1 MSGPSQPFSLESFF
15 GGQAGSGQVTQ
26 GQAQTDTPSEQLSSS
41 KRGKTGC
48 ITCRLRKKR
57 CDEAKPIC
65 ATCSRLG
72 IECMGYGLKRPKWLK
87 ENDNAKKAKQ
97 NIKQIVLQKRSSRNR
112 QGSSADSEKNA
123 SQDVADSSLSG
134 LAKENASQETDTS
147 LDAMDIDIRTD
158 NIDLNQQS
166 QPQAR
171 AQNQSRD
178 QVQPQQPQPHFWELG
193 SMATNASASSSS
205 SNNDPLGWNISPTT
219 TTATTASSTHN
230 DLFGQPTSASSSS
243 TTTNMFGNAI
253 PATSADTLYPGFL
266 PDPSLFPPPAMS
278 TLSNGPSDIGAL
290 IPSIP
295 GVNDISMDAL
305 WGILFGPQPPPEFT
319 LDQNGSHY
327 NPNENSNPF
336 TDLNPYNNNNNNN
349 DNNNNNTAM
358 DNTQQTDADISSMIN
373 SDTPIFQMPSPT
385 SGISNGLSPLGTS
398 TSSPNLA
405 YLHHYLN
412 VVLPLQYRIMG
423 ISISMG
429 DFVAP
434 LALQR
439 NEVLTSVSSLAALH
453 MVAQRTKRR
462 PHNLSRLTV
471 FDAYSTS
478 SISNISKRDKKSQA
492 TLIEIER
499 EILNETSTNDPN
511 TMVETSDDDDA
522 EDDDDNDDDDDAD
535 ARVASIS
542 HQRTMER
549 LRFISP
555 QDLTA
560 EEIIVSVLFAVS
572 YHLFCGGTS
581 KHLKELLPIS
591 QRCLSAALY
600 SSPELAISH
609 TTSKAKTK
617 NNPSPW
623 SRYRI
628 LIEHMIWI
636 DILASVTQNKA
647 SPLLPVYRKL
657 LDHLPY
663 NSNADP
669 MGTKTTNG
677 TKPLLLMDRLMG
689 CDSTTL
695 LAMAETIALSEWKD
709 RAESAGYLS
718 YKEFLDRAGNVEKI
732 LNERAWRESHLDRP
746 TNADEEAEDSTS
758 MLRRVM
764 SDVFHGSVKV
774 LLAVT
779 VNGPFPRVPEIAA
792 AVGETMEA
800 LTRLD
805 IQHPNVQIHRAVV
818 LPITIAGCHC
828 ETVQQQSFFRE
839 CFQCLGPEARAFGNT
854 GPALEL
860 MEEVWRR
867 RAAGQVNVK
876 VDWRQTMYDLG
887 WEAGILLI

>member
-1 MSGPSQPFSLESFF
+1 MSCSNSNSNSNLNQSYNLESLFNVS
-15 GGQAGSGQVTQ
+15 GHSSSSGQVEEEF
-26 GQAQTDTPSEQLSSS
+26 GGNLIDTPSEQVGSS

-72 IECMGYGLKRPKWLK
+72 IECMGYGVKRPKWLR

-97 NIKQIVLQKRSSRNR
+97 NIKQIVLQKRSNRNR
-112 QGSSADSEKNA
+112 QGSSADSEKTP
-123 SQDVADSSLSG
+123 SHGVKRTSTSMGDES
-134 LAKENASQETDTS
+134 SQEVAGTMKPG
-147 LDAMDIDIRTD
+147 LEVMDVDLTTD
-158 NIDLNQQS
+158 NDNLRTQA
-166 QPQAR
+166 QPQTH
-171 AQNQSRD
+171 
-178 QVQPQQPQPHFWELG
+178 QPYFWELG
-193 SMATNASASSSS
+193 SIGTNASTSS
-205 SNNDPLGWNISPTT
+205 SNNTLNWNLSPNTGSTNTNNTHNNPFEQQSTSNTT
-219 TTATTASSTHN
+219 TSTNNFVDSTSST
-230 DLFGQPTSASSSS
+230 S
-243 TTTNMFGNAI
+243 TDN
-253 PATSADTLYPGFL
+253 LYSGFFS
-266 PDPSLFPPPAMS
+266 DPSLFPPPSMN
-278 TLSNGPSDIGAL
+278 TVGPADIGPM

-305 WGILFGPQPPPEFT
+305 WGILFGPQPPPDFT
-319 LDQNGSHY
+319 LDQNGSHISPSD
-327 NPNENSNPF
+327 NQAN
-336 TDLNPYNNNNNNN
+336 LNYDNN
-349 DNNNNNTAM
+349 DTSSLK
-358 DNTQQTDADISSMIN
+358 QLSPDISSMIN
-373 SDTPIFQMPSPT
+373 QDTPVFNLPSPT

-398 TSSPNLA
+398 TASPNLA

-423 ISISMG
+423 ISISIG

-453 MVAQRTKRR
+453 MVAQRTKKR

-478 SISNISKRDKKSQA
+478 SLSNIRKRDKKTQA
-492 TLIEIER
+492 TLIEIEK
-499 EILNETSTNDPN
+499 EILEGSGEYNAET
-511 TMVETSDDDDA
+511 
-522 EDDDDNDDDDDAD
+522 DDAD
-535 ARVASIS
+535 ADDGVDEEDNDADTRVASIS

-555 QDLTA
+555 QDLTT
-560 EEIIVSVLFAVS
+560 EEITISVLFAVS

-581 KHLKELLPIS
+581 KHLKELLSIS

-600 SSPELAISH
+600 SSPEIGVTNAS
-609 TTSKAKTK
+609 SKAKSQSG
-617 NNPSPW
+617 PSPW
-623 SRYRI
+623 SRYHI

-636 DILASVTQNKA
+636 DILASVTYNKA
-647 SPLLPVYRKL
+647 STLLPVYRKIL
-657 LDHLPY
+657 NHMPLPF
-663 NSNADP
+663 NSDANLTVKNASSS
-669 MGTKTTNG
+669 G
-677 TKPLLLMDRLMG
+677 KPLVLMDRLMG
-689 CDSTTL
+689 CDNTTL
-695 LAMAETIALSEWKD
+695 LAMAETVALSEWKD
-709 RAESAGYLS
+709 RAESAGCLS
-718 YKEFLDRAGNVEKI
+718 YKELLDRAANVEKI

-746 TNADEEAEDSTS
+746 INADDDSEDSAAL
-758 MLRRVM
+758 LRRVM

-774 LLAVT
+774 LLAIT
-779 VNGPFPRVPEIAA
+779 INGPFPRVPEIAA

-805 IQHPNVQIHRAVV
+805 IQHSNVQIHRAVV
-818 LPITIAGCHC
+818 LPITVAGCHC
-828 ETVQQQSFFRE
+828 ETIEQQTFFRD

-867 RAAGQVNVK
+867 RSTGEINLK

-887 WEAGILLI
+887 WQSGILLI

>member
-266 PDPSLFPPPAMS
+266 PDPS
-278 TLSNGPSDIGAL
+278 
-290 IPSIP
+290 
-295 GVNDISMDAL
+295 
-305 WGILFGPQPPPEFT
+305 
-319 LDQNGSHY
+319 
-327 NPNENSNPF
+327 
-336 TDLNPYNNNNNNN
+336 
-349 DNNNNNTAM
+349 
-358 DNTQQTDADISSMIN
+358 MIN

-471 FDAYSTS
+471 
-478 SISNISKRDKKSQA
+478 
-492 TLIEIER
+492 
-499 EILNETSTNDPN
+499 
-511 TMVETSDDDDA
+511 DDDDA